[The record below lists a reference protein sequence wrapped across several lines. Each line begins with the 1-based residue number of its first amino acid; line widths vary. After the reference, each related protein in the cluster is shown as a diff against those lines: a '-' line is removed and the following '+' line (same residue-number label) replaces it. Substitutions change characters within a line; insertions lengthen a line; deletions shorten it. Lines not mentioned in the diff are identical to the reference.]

1 MAESELFA
9 DFLRRIRAGDERA
22 AAELVERYEP
32 LIRRSIRLRLTD
44 PSLARL
50 VDTTDICQ
58 SVLGSFFVR
67 AAAGE
72 YELNE
77 PGQLVALLTRMARNK
92 LASQARRNQAQR
104 RDGRRRAAGDVND
117 LDPAGT
123 GTTPSRVLAAR
134 DLLDEVRRRLGD
146 EERRLADLRAQGMG
160 WAEVAAAVG
169 GTPDGRRMQL
179 TRALDRVTQELGLD
193 ESDYR

>member
-22 AAELVERYEP
+22 ASELVERYEP

-44 PSLARL
+44 PSLAR
-50 VDTTDICQ
+50 VIDVTDVCQ

-72 YELNE
+72 YELSE

-104 RDGRRRAAGDVND
+104 RDGRRRAGDVND
-117 LDPAGT
+117 LDPAAA

-134 DLLDEVRRRLGD
+134 DLLEAVRSRLGD
-146 EERRLADLRAQGMG
+146 EERRLADLRAQGLG
-160 WAEVAAAVG
+160 WAEVAAALG

-179 TRALDRVTQELGLD
+179 ARALDRVTQELGLE